1 MSVWIRT
8 QDREELLKINNV
20 KTEMLKHG
28 DVRSCHIVCSSYDL
42 QSTSHI
48 IGTYATKE
56 RALEVLD
63 EIQKS
68 IRDIEIARIGGVN
81 CHEVPYVYEMP
92 NKKLKKIIDKGVKN
106 EKMKQISM
114 FDIQYPHF
122 YFTKPIRLIEL
133 FAGIG
138 SQAKAMKNID
148 LDFTH
153 YRICEFD
160 KYAVLSYN
168 AIHNT
173 DFKTSDITKINAS
186 DLAIAGDYDYV
197 LTYSFPCTDLSLA
210 GKQAGMSKGSGT
222 RSGLLWEVERL
233 LKQMKELPQVLLM
246 ENVPDV
252 IGKKNIKD
260 FNEWQAFL
268 ESLGYKN
275 YVELLNAKHYG
286 IPQNRNR
293 AFMVSILGDYSY
305 EFPKRQKLKWRLKDF
320 LEEEVDE
327 KYYLSDKQLEVF
339 QKNSQDMAA
348 KGNGFKFAPKTKEEL
363 AFAITTKAGSRM
375 NDNFIQEPIKLD
387 KVLQLDT
394 SHEMEGRAYSAN
406 GLCPTINTMGTA
418 AKIMIPEAPNKGYA
432 LAEDGDGVYINRP
445 HQKRGVV
452 QKQMIQTIK
461 ADANDIGVIIGSS
474 QKNAYIGTTEDSSP
488 SLTSAMG
495 QGGGHIPMVVNNA
508 RIRKL
513 TPKETWRLMGFT
525 DDDFEKANKVNN
537 NSQLYKQA
545 GNSIVVQVLEAI
557 FKQMKRR
564 NK

>member
-1 MSVWIRT
+1 
-8 QDREELLKINNV
+8 
-20 KTEMLKHG
+20 
-28 DVRSCHIVCSSYDL
+28 
-42 QSTSHI
+42 
-48 IGTYATKE
+48 
-56 RALEVLD
+56 
-63 EIQKS
+63 
-68 IRDIEIARIGGVN
+68 
-81 CHEVPYVYEMP
+81 
-92 NKKLKKIIDKGVKN
+92 
-106 EKMKQISM
+106 MKQISM

-168 AIHNT
+168 AIHGT
-173 DFKTSDITKINAS
+173 DFQTSDITKINAS
-186 DLAIAGDYDYV
+186 DLAITGDYDYV
-197 LTYSFPCTDLSLA
+197 LTYSFPCTDLSVA

-233 LKQMKELPQVLLM
+233 LKQTKELPQVLLM

-305 EFPKRQKLKWRLKDF
+305 EFPKRQKLKLRLKDF

-327 KYYLSDKQLEVF
+327 KYYLSAKLLKHIDKTGISNGEYIQFERYNGQFESLCRVWLKFSPTLHTKSKDIIIYDGENYRHMTNLE
-339 QKNSQDMAA
+339 
-348 KGNGFKFAPKTKEEL
+348 
-363 AFAITTKAGSRM
+363 
-375 NDNFIQEPIKLD
+375 
-387 KVLQLDT
+387 
-394 SHEMEGRAYSAN
+394 
-406 GLCPTINTMGTA
+406 C
-418 AKIMIPEAPNKGYA
+418 
-432 LAEDGDGVYINRP
+432 
-445 HQKRGVV
+445 
-452 QKQMIQTIK
+452 
-461 ADANDIGVIIGSS
+461 
-474 QKNAYIGTTEDSSP
+474 
-488 SLTSAMG
+488 
-495 QGGGHIPMVVNNA
+495 
-508 RIRKL
+508 
-513 TPKETWRLMGFT
+513 WRLMGFT
-525 DDDFEKANKVNN
+525 DDDFEKASKVNS